1 MSRLVGTV
9 HFKSTIDGTRMPADA
24 KKMGR
29 EAGLAGGKGF
39 NEAWDKELESGLTRE
54 GKKTLEHW
62 KRRGK
67 LDGLT
72 YGSGLEV
79 EFRKLSSRL
88 NDAFADFQGISVNA
102 GFMDEF
108 AAKSANWERDVNG
121 LRENLELLHRQG
133 GITDFQF
140 RNATKT
146 IDTWSVAQREAEL
159 NTRLNAVEIERQA
172 ESMRSLRAELEQHAR
187 ARQNVLDVERD
198 HRRSLMGLDREW
210 ETQITLVDRLTLSL
224 DKNGDAA
231 KGMSLKWG
239 DLSHNARRWTLI
251 IGAVTAALPE
261 LAGLSSAAGSG
272 LLVLGGAATGAG
284 IGIGTAIAGIVGLNK
299 DLEELPPSLRA
310 ARSGLDDFKGSFS
323 DLNEVITDAA
333 FRESEAAWRSL
344 AGTVRSLGPEF
355 AYVGDKVGD
364 LLDDLAAGIAP
375 GTKNYQNLAK
385 IVGESGD
392 QFDMVA
398 RSAGRLGEGLL
409 SAFANPQMQ
418 RSIRELLGWID
429 ELADGFADF
438 AEGDSFDDWLRHGR
452 AVFGEFGE
460 LLATTGGLL
469 DDLVTDASINRLTT
483 FMDNLGTF
491 LDTGGRG
498 ILQFADAL
506 NAFGIAADLLASI
519 GTALEPI
526 REPVVEL
533 GEELNRLAGGA
544 IDGIAG
550 TLGVLATAAAPVVQA
565 LADIT
570 EAIPTEAL
578 TVLAGT
584 ATATA
589 AAFGVLR
596 GIQGVQGA
604 IAALG
609 AIPGVSSKAG
619 AALSGV
625 ASKAGLI
632 GAGVVGVIALS
643 NALDDLWRSA
653 NKMDDKS
660 RAAVSSSASLKDAY
674 DDLGRSAFG
683 MSYEL
688 TDASGA
694 LDQLASV
701 GTGIEDFFPTLA
713 ATFTDTGRQANQL
726 AATLDNLDAPLANLA
741 NTSVSAASEKFSEW
755 VQQLGATDAQ
765 ALNMLNTMPE
775 FKAVLQGVADQTGEL
790 GTEQDVLAIALGRAT
805 VETQGNKQVLVELG
819 DQATM
824 TRQEVDNLAGAIRG
838 FGDASLTTRDA
849 NRQFEQALLDLN
861 GQLGTNGATL
871 DLTTQAGLDNSAA
884 IDQAITSTNNFAAS
898 IYEETQNQELANQK
912 LAEGRQRLIEMLN
925 QFDPAGVAA
934 GKYNDILDEIPPDIT
949 TITKLEG
956 VQAAE
961 AALSNLT
968 RTRTAYIQT
977 QLDAARVP
985 GQRPVNK
992 GQFASGGLLPG
1003 PRHILAG
1010 EAGPEAIV
1018 PLNRALG
1025 QVDPSVRWLS
1035 AIAQGKVPAMA
1046 SGGVVGGGSQ
1056 VTIEAGA
1063 IVVQGAYDPRRTA
1076 LDVMDEI
1083 AERISS

>member
-9 HFKSTIDGTRMPADA
+9 HFRSTIDGTRMPADA

-108 AAKSANWERDVNG
+108 AEKSANWERDVNG

-172 ESMRSLRAELEQHAR
+172 ESMRSLRAELEQHVR

-210 ETQITLVDRLTLSL
+210 ETQITLVDRLTLGL

-239 DLSHNARRWTLI
+239 DLSHNTRQWTLI

-272 LLVLGGAATGAG
+272 LLALGGAATGAG

-299 DLEELPPSLRA
+299 DLEELPPNLRA

-323 DLNEVITDAA
+323 DLNRVITDAA

-460 LLATTGGLL
+460 LLETTGGLL

-498 ILQFADAL
+498 ILTFADAL
-506 NAFGIAADLLASI
+506 NLFGLAADALATI

-526 REPVVEL
+526 REPVVDL
-533 GEELNRLAGGA
+533 AEELNRLITGGLEGV
-544 IDGIAG
+544 GIALNG
-550 TLGVLATAAAPVVQA
+550 IAIAATPVVEG
-565 LADIT
+565 LGDIAA
-570 EAIPTEAL
+570 AIPTEAF
-578 TVLAGT
+578 TVLGGALAGT
-584 ATATA
+584 IAL
-589 AAFGVLR
+589 FGVLK
-596 GIQGVQGA
+596 GAQAIQGAVLAMQGISLEA
-604 IAALG
+604 GKTVTALGRVRAAASLIGGAVIGVAALH
-609 AIPGVSSKAG
+609 
-619 AALSGV
+619 AALEDAAAAAGKWDDKARNAV
-625 ASKAGLI
+625 ATGQSFASAAESMSFSFDDLGASQSDVVAKAADMDNFFTWLSSTFDT
-632 GAGVVGVIALS
+632 AAYSALGVVGTLKQ
-643 NALDDLWRSA
+643 LD
-653 NKMDDKS
+653 
-660 RAAVSSSASLKDAY
+660 
-674 DDLGRSAFG
+674 GP
-683 MSYEL
+683 
-688 TDASGA
+688 
-694 LDQLASV
+694 LA
-701 GTGIEDFFPTLA
+701 DLA
-713 ATFTDTGRQANQL
+713 ATDL
-726 AATLDNLDAPLANLA
+726 
-741 NTSVSAASEKFSEW
+741 SAAAAQFSAYAKE
-755 VQQLGATDAQ
+755 LGATDEQ
-765 ALNMLNTMPE
+765 ALGLLNSTPLL
-775 FKAVLQGVADQTGEL
+775 KAQLEAYAKQATGTASDTDL
-790 GTEQDVLAIALGRAT
+790 LALALGRAT

-819 DQATM
+819 DQAGM
-824 TRQEVDNLAGAIRG
+824 TRQEVDNIAAAIRG
-838 FGDASLTTRDA
+838 FGDQTLSARDA
-849 NRQFEQALLDLN
+849 DRQFQAALD
-861 GQLGTNGATL
+861 
-871 DLTTQAGLDNSAA
+871 DLTASVTANGTSLDINTE
-884 IDQAITSTNNFAAS
+884 QGR
-898 IYEETQNQELANQK
+898 AN
-912 LAEGRQRLIEMLN
+912 
-925 QFDPAGVAA
+925 
-934 GKYNDILDEIPPDIT
+934 
-949 TITKLEG
+949 
-956 VQAAE
+956 E
-961 AALSNLT
+961 AALDQIAQSALEAAAAKVELT
-968 RTRTAYIQT
+968 GREEDGAAAIRDGRDALIEQLAQFGIVGGEAEAYADKLGLIPDDIDTIIKADTAP
-977 QLDAARVP
+977 AAADVDRFVKTASGKVIKIRVDTDGSVTFP
-985 GQRPVNK
+985 NGRK
-992 GQFASGGLLPG
+992 AMASGGLLAG
-1003 PRHILAG
+1003 PRNILAG

-1035 AIAQGKVPAMA
+1035 AIAQGKTTPAMA
-1046 SGGVVGGGSQ
+1046 NGGVVGGGKQ

-1063 IVVQGAYDPRRTA
+1063 IVIQGSNDGRATA
-1076 LDVMDEI
+1076 LEVVDAI
-1083 AERISS
+1083 AEYISS